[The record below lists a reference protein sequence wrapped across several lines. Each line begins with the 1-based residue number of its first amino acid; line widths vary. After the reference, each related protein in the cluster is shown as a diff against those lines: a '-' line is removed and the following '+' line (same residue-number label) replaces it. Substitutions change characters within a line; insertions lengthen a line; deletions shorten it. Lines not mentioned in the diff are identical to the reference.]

1 MRIAT
6 KNTLWV
12 RDFHPRMIG
21 HRTRTSRG
29 APMMDNFRRID
40 STQPKGLQS
49 PYSRLQEALTAAGA
63 EPARAEALGT
73 EAPDADLHAAS
84 EPARPGRETGSK
96 LIVGPDIKL
105 KGAEITDCDTL
116 VVEGRVEASMDSRA
130 IQISEHGVFVGKAG
144 IDVAEIRGRFEG
156 ELTAR
161 KQLVIRASGR
171 VSGKVRY
178 GKVAIEEGGEISG
191 DIAALPETK
200 GPGVARAAA
209 DPGRSPA
216 ATAAAPAPA
225 QAGVQPLPSKP
236 AWTSQTGT
244 PPQNK
249 PGASQTGTPP
259 QPSKPAAASQA
270 VAQPQPNKPAGT
282 SH

>member
-1 MRIAT
+1 
-6 KNTLWV
+6 
-12 RDFHPRMIG
+12 
-21 HRTRTSRG
+21 
-29 APMMDNFRRID
+29 MMDNFRRRDI
-40 STQPKGLQS
+40 SQSKGLQS

-63 EPARAEALGT
+63 EPAKPEAFGM
-73 EAPDADLHAAS
+73 EEPDADLRDGA
-84 EPARPGRETGSK
+84 EPSRPGRESGSK

-161 KQLVIRASGR
+161 KQLVIRATGR

-191 DIAALPETK
+191 DIAALQETQSS
-200 GPGVARAAA
+200 GVARAA
-209 DPGRSPA
+209 GRSPA
-216 ATAAAPAPA
+216 ATPAVPAPA
-225 QAGVQPLPSKP
+225 QAGAQALPSKPAWTAQAGTQPQPGKPAAASQAGAQPLPSKP
-236 AWTSQTGT
+236 A
-244 PPQNK
+244 
-249 PGASQTGTPP
+249 GAS
-259 QPSKPAAASQA
+259 
-270 VAQPQPNKPAGT
+270 
-282 SH
+282 H

>member
-1 MRIAT
+1 
-6 KNTLWV
+6 
-12 RDFHPRMIG
+12 
-21 HRTRTSRG
+21 
-29 APMMDNFRRID
+29 MMDNFRRRDI
-40 STQPKGLQS
+40 SQPKGLRS

-63 EPARAEALGT
+63 EPAKPEALGM
-73 EAPDADLHAAS
+73 EAPSADVHAAT

-191 DIAALPETK
+191 DIAALQETQ
-200 GPGVARAAA
+200 GTGVTRAA
-209 DPGRSPA
+209 GRSH
-216 ATAAAPAPA
+216 AAAPVVPAQA
-225 QAGVQPLPSKP
+225 QAGVQALPSKP
-236 AWTSQTGT
+236 AWTAQTGT
-244 PPQNK
+244 Q
-249 PGASQTGTPP
+249 P
-259 QPSKPAAASQA
+259 QPSKPAAAAPQA
-270 VAQPQPNKPAGT
+270 GAQPQPSKPAGA

>member
-1 MRIAT
+1 
-6 KNTLWV
+6 
-12 RDFHPRMIG
+12 
-21 HRTRTSRG
+21 
-29 APMMDNFRRID
+29 MMDNFRRRDI
-40 STQPKGLQS
+40 SQSKGLQS

-63 EPARAEALGT
+63 EPAKPEAFGM
-73 EAPDADLHAAS
+73 EAPNADSHDAA
-84 EPARPGRETGSK
+84 EPTRPGRETGSK

-161 KQLVIRASGR
+161 KQLVIRATGR

-191 DIAALPETK
+191 DIAALPDTQ
-200 GPGVARAAA
+200 GSGVARS
-209 DPGRSPA
+209 GRSPA
-216 ATAAAPAPA
+216 ATPAVPAQA

-236 AWTSQTGT
+236 AWTAQSGT
-244 PPQNK
+244 QPQ
-249 PGASQTGTPP
+249 

-270 VAQPQPNKPAGT
+270 GAQPQPSKPAGA

>member
-1 MRIAT
+1 
-6 KNTLWV
+6 
-12 RDFHPRMIG
+12 
-21 HRTRTSRG
+21 
-29 APMMDNFRRID
+29 MMDNFRRRDI
-40 STQPKGLQS
+40 SQSKGLHS

-63 EPARAEALGT
+63 EPARPEALET
-73 EAPDADLHAAS
+73 EAPHADLHAAA

-161 KQLVIRASGR
+161 KQLVIRATGR

-191 DIAALPETK
+191 DIAALPDTQ
-200 GPGVARAAA
+200 GSGVARS
-209 DPGRSPA
+209 GRSPA
-216 ATAAAPAPA
+216 ATPAVPAQA

-236 AWTSQTGT
+236 AWTAQSGT
-244 PPQNK
+244 QPQ
-249 PGASQTGTPP
+249 

-270 VAQPQPNKPAGT
+270 GAQPQPSKPAGA